1 MLPDHQKRAL
11 KDLFVEAI
19 KKNLQHVN
27 VLPDELKDELR
38 KVTAIYA
45 ECDLHMNVTVP
56 GSSLYFL
63 LGCFQDIIM
72 LVKF

>member
-1 MLPDHQKRAL
+1 M
-11 KDLFVEAI
+11 FVEAI

-45 ECDLHMNVTVP
+45 EGDLHMNVTVP

-63 LGCFQDIIM
+63 LGCFQDIIGDAQI
-72 LVKF
+72 LKITLLFKHYN